1 MFEKLQERLE
11 TTFKKLRGYGK
22 LTEDNIKDSLRE
34 VRVALLEADV
44 NYKVAKEFLDRVK
57 EKALDGDVLSSI
69 TPGQQFIKLV
79 HDELCELLGS
89 TNKPLDVSGS
99 PPVVVMLAGLQGSGK
114 TTTAGKLAIF
124 LRKKGR
130 KPLLVPSDV
139 YRPAAIDQLMKIG
152 TQIGVST
159 FASKHIDSPIQICN
173 EART

>member
-1 MFEKLQERLE
+1 M
-11 TTFKKLRGYGK
+11 
-22 LTEDNIKDSLRE
+22 
-34 VRVALLEADV
+34 
-44 NYKVAKEFLDRVK
+44 
-57 EKALDGDVLSSI
+57 DGDVLSSI

-139 YRPAAIDQLMKIG
+139 YRPCLLYTSPSPRDRTRARMLSAA
-152 TQIGVST
+152 
-159 FASKHIDSPIQICN
+159 
-173 EART
+173 